1 MNAIYQFELKSLE
14 LIDEGSSSGSQEDLE
29 E

>member
-1 MNAIYQFELKSLE
+1 MKAIYQFELKSLE
-14 LIDEGSSSGSQEDLE
+14 LLDVNSSKPENEDLE

>member
-1 MNAIYQFELKSLE
+1 MNVIYQFELKSLE
-14 LIDEGSSSGSQEDLE
+14 LLDVSSSEATGDDSE